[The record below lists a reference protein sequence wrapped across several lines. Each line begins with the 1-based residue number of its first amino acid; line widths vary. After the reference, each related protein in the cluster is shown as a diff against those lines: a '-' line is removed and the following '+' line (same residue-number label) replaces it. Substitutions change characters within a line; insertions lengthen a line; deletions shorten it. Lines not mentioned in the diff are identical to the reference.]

1 MDARP
6 YAPRAQ
12 PVISLQAAGAGEAMA
27 DKAKGTGAERR
38 RHPRV
43 PVHGEVMG
51 SIHTVAS
58 APFVDL
64 SETGALLEVTCAL
77 KPGSFYRLKFN
88 VPGSGELVLKTR
100 VVRSY
105 VEGFKSGPKGETV
118 LLYRTALEF
127 VELLEGERSA
137 LRKHL
142 GSGKKTSPGAL
153 RESKD

>member
-1 MDARP
+1 MLRV
-6 YAPRAQ
+6 RSRWT
-12 PVISLQAAGAGEAMA
+12 SLQAACAGEAMA

-38 RHPRV
+38 KHPRV

-77 KPGSFYRLKFN
+77 KPGAFYRLKFN
-88 VPGSGELVLKTR
+88 IPGTGELMLKTR
-100 VVRSY
+100 VVRSS
-105 VEGFKSGPKGETV
+105 VQGFRSGPKGETV

-127 VELLEGERSA
+127 VELLEGELTA
-137 LRKHL
+137 LRRHL
-142 GSGKKTSPGAL
+142 GSGKRTSPGAL
-153 RESKD
+153 DGFAEDKD

>member
-1 MDARP
+1 
-6 YAPRAQ
+6 
-12 PVISLQAAGAGEAMA
+12 MA

-58 APFVDL
+58 APFIDL

-77 KPGSFYRLKFN
+77 KPGSFYRLKFSI
-88 VPGSGELVLKTR
+88 PGSGELVLKTR
-100 VVRSY
+100 VVRSF

-118 LLYRTALEF
+118 LLYRTAIEF
-127 VELLEGERSA
+127 VELLEGELAA
-137 LRKHL
+137 LRRHL
-142 GSGKKTSPGAL
+142 GSGNRTAPGAL
-153 RESKD
+153 

>member
-1 MDARP
+1 
-6 YAPRAQ
+6 
-12 PVISLQAAGAGEAMA
+12 MA
-27 DKAKGTGAERR
+27 EKAKGTGAERR

-77 KPGSFYRLKFN
+77 KPGSFYRLKFT

-100 VVRSY
+100 VVRSA
-105 VEGFKSGPKGETV
+105 GPRCAFRRAGSRPSWRCRV
-118 LLYRTALEF
+118 PRTC
-127 VELLEGERSA
+127 S
-137 LRKHL
+137 
-142 GSGKKTSPGAL
+142 TSRPAA
-153 RESKD
+153 

>member
-1 MDARP
+1 
-6 YAPRAQ
+6 
-12 PVISLQAAGAGEAMA
+12 MA
-27 DKAKGTGAERR
+27 EKAKGSGAERR

-88 VPGSGELVLKTR
+88 VPGTGELMIKTR
-100 VVRSY
+100 VVRSS
-105 VEGFKSGPKGETV
+105 VMGFKTGPKGETV
-118 LLYRTALEF
+118 LVYRTALEF
-127 VELLEGERSA
+127 VELLEGDRKA
-137 LRKHL
+137 LRRHL
-142 GSGKKTSPGAL
+142 GTGRQTAPGAL
-153 RESKD
+153 DGFKEDDN

>member
-1 MDARP
+1 ML
-6 YAPRAQ
+6 APW
-12 PVISLQAAGAGEAMA
+12 EAMA
-27 DKAKGTGAERR
+27 EKAKGTGAERR

-77 KPGSFYRLKFN
+77 KPGSFYRLKFT
-88 VPGSGELVLKTR
+88 VPGTGEMMLKTR
-100 VVRSY
+100 VVRSF
-105 VEGFKSGPKGETV
+105 VQGFKTGPKGETV

-127 VELLEGERSA
+127 VELLESERTA
-137 LRKHL
+137 LQKHL
-142 GSGKKTSPGAL
+142 GTGKDTAPGAL
-153 RESKD
+153 DGFQEDFD

>member
-1 MDARP
+1 
-6 YAPRAQ
+6 
-12 PVISLQAAGAGEAMA
+12 MA
-27 DKAKGTGAERR
+27 EKAKGTGAERR

-88 VPGSGELVLKTR
+88 VPGTGELMIKTR
-100 VVRSY
+100 VVRSS
-105 VEGFKSGPKGETV
+105 VQGFKTGPKGENILV
-118 LLYRTALEF
+118 YRTALEF
-127 VELLEGERSA
+127 VEVLEGDRKA
-137 LRKHL
+137 LRRHL
-142 GSGKKTSPGAL
+142 GSGKRTPPGAL
-153 RESKD
+153 DGFKEDDE

>member
-1 MDARP
+1 
-6 YAPRAQ
+6 
-12 PVISLQAAGAGEAMA
+12 MA
-27 DKAKGTGAERR
+27 EKAKGKGAERR

-58 APFVDL
+58 APFLDL

-77 KPGSFYRLKFN
+77 KPGSFYRLRFS
-88 VPGSGELVLKTR
+88 VPGDGDMLLKTR
-100 VVRSY
+100 VVRSF
-105 VEGFKSGPKGETV
+105 VQGFKTGAKGETV

-127 VELLEGERSA
+127 VELLEGERTA

-142 GSGKKTSPGAL
+142 GTGKSTGPGAL
-153 RESKD
+153 HGLEEDFD

>member
-1 MDARP
+1 
-6 YAPRAQ
+6 
-12 PVISLQAAGAGEAMA
+12 MA

-77 KPGSFYRLKFN
+77 KPGSFYRLKFT
-88 VPGSGELVLKTR
+88 VPDNGEMVLKTR
-100 VVRSY
+100 IVRSS
-105 VEGFKSGPKGETV
+105 VQGFKSGPKGDTV

-127 VELLEGERSA
+127 VELSDSELAA

-142 GSGKKTSPGAL
+142 GSGNRTSPGAL
-153 RESKD
+153 REGKE

>member
-1 MDARP
+1 MK
-6 YAPRAQ
+6 
-12 PVISLQAAGAGEAMA
+12 SLPLLAGEAMA
-27 DKAKGTGAERR
+27 DKPKGKGAERR

-88 VPGSGELVLKTR
+88 VPGTGELMLKTR
-100 VVRSY
+100 VVRSF
-105 VEGFKSGPKGETV
+105 VQGFQTGAKGEMV
-118 LLYRTALEF
+118 LLYRTAVEF
-127 VELLEGERSA
+127 VEVLEGDRNA
-137 LRKHL
+137 LRRHL
-142 GSGKKTSPGAL
+142 GSGKHTAPGAL
-153 RESKD
+153 DGFEENFD

>member
-1 MDARP
+1 
-6 YAPRAQ
+6 
-12 PVISLQAAGAGEAMA
+12 MA
-27 DKAKGTGAERR
+27 EKAKGTAEERR

-43 PVHGEVMG
+43 PVHGEVTG

-77 KPGSFYRLKFN
+77 KPGAFYRLKFT

-100 VVRSY
+100 VVRSS
-105 VEGFKSGPKGETV
+105 VQGFKSGKGETV

-127 VELLEGERSA
+127 VELPDSERLV
-137 LRKHL
+137 LRRHL
-142 GSGKKTSPGAL
+142 GTGEPIGPGKLDGL
-153 RESKD
+153 EEDFD

>member
-1 MDARP
+1 
-6 YAPRAQ
+6 
-12 PVISLQAAGAGEAMA
+12 MA
-27 DKAKGTGAERR
+27 EKAKGTGAERR

-64 SETGALLEVTCAL
+64 SETGALIEVTCAL
-77 KPGSFYRLKFN
+77 KPGSFYRLKFG
-88 VPGSGELVLKTR
+88 VPGAGELMLKTR
-100 VVRSY
+100 VVRSF
-105 VEGFKSGPKGETV
+105 VEGFKTGPKGETV

-127 VELLEGERSA
+127 VELLEGERTA

-142 GSGKKTSPGAL
+142 GTGKRTAPGAL
-153 RESKD
+153 DGFEEDLD

>member
-1 MDARP
+1 
-6 YAPRAQ
+6 
-12 PVISLQAAGAGEAMA
+12 MA
-27 DKAKGTGAERR
+27 EKAKGTAAERR

-88 VPGSGELVLKTR
+88 VPGTGEMILKTR
-100 VVRSY
+100 VVRSF
-105 VEGFKSGPKGETV
+105 VQGFKSGPKGETV
-118 LLYRTALEF
+118 LIYRTALEF
-127 VELLEGERSA
+127 VEVLEGELKA
-137 LRKHL
+137 LRRHL
-142 GSGKKTSPGAL
+142 GTGKRTAPGAL
-153 RESKD
+153 DGYGGDRE